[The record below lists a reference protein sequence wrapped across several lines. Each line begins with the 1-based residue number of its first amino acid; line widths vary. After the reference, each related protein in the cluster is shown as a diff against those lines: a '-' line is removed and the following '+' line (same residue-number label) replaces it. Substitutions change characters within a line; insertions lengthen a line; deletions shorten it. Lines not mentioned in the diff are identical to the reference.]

1 MSKIK
6 YPESGIVKTQSTLL
20 DSINSDVNKLT
31 EISFDVPYTIN
42 DTVLSSFSQLTQEL
56 KKDYQNM
63 IESFEKSDKNY
74 ELLDIEIQNKF
85 NQIVVDPITKRDKI
99 I

>member
-6 YPESGIVKTQSTLL
+6 YPETGIIKTQSTLL

-42 DTVLSSFSQLTQEL
+42 DNVLSNFSKLTQEL